1 MCVLQLRQKWLTP
14 QRSLEIGDI
23 VLVVD
28 DSLPRGLW
36 PLGRVIAITVG
47 RDNLVRSVDVKT
59 QSSQLTRPVDKLY
72 LLEAVANQ

>member
-1 MCVLQLRQKWLTP
+1 M
-14 QRSLEIGDI
+14 GDI

-36 PLGRVIAITVG
+36 PLGRVIMITV
-47 RDNLVRSVDVKT
+47 RRNNLVRSVDVKT
-59 QSSQLTRPVDKLY
+59 QSSQLTRPVDKRY

>member
-1 MCVLQLRQKWLTP
+1 M
-14 QRSLEIGDI
+14 
-23 VLVVD
+23 D

-36 PLGRVIAITVG
+36 PLGRVISITVG